1 MIQKDLKQIRL
12 RTKEIFSIVH
22 FGLIGK
28 SLSHSFSKPYLEEK
42 FIKEDKSGFQY
53 SNFDL
58 QNLDN
63 FPELIVKH
71 HLSGLNVTKPYK
83 ELIIPY
89 LDELDDV
96 AKAIGAVNCIK
107 ITWQNDKPYLKGY
120 NTDYY
125 GFAQSIKP
133 FLEPIHQKALI
144 LGTGGASKAIAY
156 ALKNVG
162 VDFYYVTSGEKKGAN
177 YFHYAE
183 LNEHILNAFKL
194 IVNCTPLGM
203 YPKTEV
209 YPDIPFQYITNDHL
223 LYDLIYNPEQ
233 TLFLQ
238 KGKAHNAITV
248 NGLNMLK
255 LQADKA
261 WEIWHS

>member
-1 MIQKDLKQIRL
+1 M
-12 RTKEIFSIVH
+12 H

-28 SLSHSFSKPYLEEK
+28 SLSHSFSKSYLEEK
-42 FIKEDKSGFQY
+42 FIKEDKEGFQY

-58 QNLDN
+58 ESLDN
-63 FPELIVKH
+63 LLQIITDNR
-71 HLSGLNVTKPYK
+71 LSGLNVTKPYK
-83 ELIIPY
+83 ESIIPF
-89 LDELDDV
+89 LNELDV
-96 AKAIGAVNCIK
+96 TAKEIGAVNCIK
-107 ITWQNDKPYLKGY
+107 ITWNNNTPYLIGY

-133 FLEPIHQKALI
+133 FLEPIHQRALI

-162 VDFYYVTSGEKKGAN
+162 VDFYYVTTGEKKSAN
-177 YFHYAE
+177 YFHYTE
-183 LNEHILNAFKL
+183 LNEYVLNAFKL

-203 YPKTEV
+203 YPKTDACPE
-209 YPDIPFQYITNDHL
+209 IPFQFITTEHL
-223 LYDLIYNPEQ
+223 LYDLIYNPEE

-238 KGKAHNAITV
+238 KGKSQNAVTM

>member
-1 MIQKDLKQIRL
+1 M
-12 RTKEIFSIVH
+12 H

-28 SLSHSFSKPYLEEK
+28 SLSHSFSKSYLEEK
-42 FIKEDKSGFQY
+42 FIKEDKEGFQY

-58 QNLDN
+58 ESLDN
-63 FPELIVKH
+63 LLQIIIDN

-83 ELIIPY
+83 ESIIPF
-89 LDELDDV
+89 LNELDV
-96 AKAIGAVNCIK
+96 TAKEIGAVNCIK
-107 ITWQNDKPYLKGY
+107 ITWNNNTPYLIGY

-133 FLEPIHQKALI
+133 FLEPIHQRALI

-162 VDFYYVTSGEKKGAN
+162 VDFYYVTTGEKKSAN
-177 YFHYAE
+177 YFHYTE
-183 LNEHILNAFKL
+183 LNEYVLNAFKL

-203 YPKTEV
+203 YPKTDACPE
-209 YPDIPFQYITNDHL
+209 IPFQFITTEHL
-223 LYDLIYNPEQ
+223 LYDLIYNPEE

-238 KGKAHNAITV
+238 KGKAQNAVTM

>member
-1 MIQKDLKQIRL
+1 MN
-12 RTKEIFSIVH
+12 

-28 SLSHSFSKPYLEEK
+28 SLSHSFSKSYLEEK
-42 FIKEDKSGFQY
+42 FIKENKSDFLY

-58 QNLDN
+58 DNLES
-63 FPELIVKH
+63 FSEIILKH
-71 HLSGLNVTKPYK
+71 RLSGLNVTKPYK
-83 ELIIPY
+83 ESIIPF
-89 LDELDDV
+89 LHELDIT
-96 AKAIGAVNCIK
+96 ASEIGAVNCIK
-107 ITWQNDKPYLKGY
+107 ITWKNDVPYLKGY

-156 ALKNVG
+156 SLKNVG
-162 VDFYYVTSGEKKGAN
+162 VDFYYVTTGQKKGVN
-177 YFHYAE
+177 YFHYSE
-183 LNEHILNAFKL
+183 LNEYVLSAFKL

-203 YPKTEV
+203 FPKIDLCPE
-209 YPDIPFQYITNDHL
+209 IPFKYTTEDHL
-223 LYDLIYNPEQ
+223 LYDLIYNPEE
-233 TLFLQ
+233 TLFLK
-238 KGKAHNAITV
+238 KGKAQGAVTV

>member
-1 MIQKDLKQIRL
+1 MN
-12 RTKEIFSIVH
+12 

-28 SLSHSFSKPYLEEK
+28 SLSHSFSKSYLEGK
-42 FIKEDKSGFQY
+42 FINENKSDFQY
-53 SNFDL
+53 TNFDL
-58 QNLDN
+58 QNLDS
-63 FPELIVKH
+63 LRDIILTS

-83 ELIIPY
+83 ESIIPF
-89 LDELDDV
+89 LNELEST
-96 AKAIGAVNCIK
+96 AKEIGAVNCVK
-107 ITWQNDKPYLKGY
+107 IIWKGNAPFLIGY

-177 YFHYAE
+177 YFHYSE
-183 LNEHILNAFKL
+183 LNEYVLNAFKL

-203 YPKTEV
+203 FPKTDACA
-209 YPDIPFQYITNDHL
+209 DIPFEFITSEHL
-223 LYDLIYNPEQ
+223 LYDLIYNPEE

-238 KGKAHNAITV
+238 KGKEHGAITI

>member
-1 MIQKDLKQIRL
+1 MNL
-12 RTKEIFSIVH
+12 
-22 FGLIGK
+22 GLIGK
-28 SLSHSFSKPYLEEK
+28 SLSHSFSKSYLEEK
-42 FIKEDKSGFQY
+42 FIKENKSDFVY

-58 QNLDN
+58 ENLDN
-63 FPELIVKH
+63 FHNIVLKNK
-71 HLSGLNVTKPYK
+71 LSGLNVTKPYK
-83 ELIIPY
+83 ESIIPF
-89 LDELDDV
+89 LDELDMT
-96 AKAIGAVNCIK
+96 AKEIGAVNCIK
-107 ITWQNDKPYLKGY
+107 VSWENDQPFLKGY

-133 FLEPIHQKALI
+133 FLEPMHQKALI
-144 LGTGGASKAIAY
+144 LGTGGASKAVAF

-162 VDFYYVTSGEKKGAN
+162 VDFYYVTSGEKKGSN
-177 YFHYAE
+177 YLHYSE
-183 LNEHILNAFKL
+183 LNEYVLNAFKL

-203 YPKTEV
+203 YPKIEAC
-209 YPDIPFQYITNDHL
+209 PDIPFQYITPDHL
-223 LYDLIYNPEQ
+223 LYDLIYNPQE

-238 KGKAHNAITV
+238 KGKAQGAVTI

>member
-1 MIQKDLKQIRL
+1 MNL
-12 RTKEIFSIVH
+12 
-22 FGLIGK
+22 GLIGR
-28 SLSHSFSKPYLEEK
+28 SLSHSFSKSYLEEK
-42 FIKEDKSGFQY
+42 FFKENRTDFRY
-53 SNFDL
+53 TNFDL
-58 QNLDN
+58 ENLDS
-63 FPELIVKH
+63 FPELIIKH
-71 HLSGLNVTKPYK
+71 QISGLNVTKPYK
-83 ELIIPY
+83 ESIIPF
-89 LDELDDV
+89 LNELDV
-96 AKAIGAVNCIK
+96 TAKEIGAVNCIK
-107 ITWQNDKPYLKGY
+107 ITWKNGVPYLKGY

-162 VDFYYVTSGEKKGAN
+162 VDFYYVTTGEKKAAN
-177 YFHYAE
+177 YFQYHE
-183 LNEHILNAFKL
+183 LNEYVLNAFKL

-203 YPKTEV
+203 YPKADVCPE
-209 YPDIPFQYITNDHL
+209 IPFEFLTGDHL
-223 LYDLIYNPEQ
+223 LYDLIYNPEE
-233 TLFLQ
+233 TLFLHHGKN
-238 KGKAHNAITV
+238 KGAVTI

>member
-1 MIQKDLKQIRL
+1 MNL
-12 RTKEIFSIVH
+12 
-22 FGLIGK
+22 GLIGK
-28 SLSHSFSKPYLEEK
+28 SLSHSFSKSYLEEK
-42 FIKEDKSGFQY
+42 FIKENKSDFLY
-53 SNFDL
+53 TNFDL
-58 QNLDN
+58 ENLDT
-63 FPELIVKH
+63 FPELVLKH
-71 HLSGLNVTKPYK
+71 RLSGLNVTKPYK
-83 ELIIPY
+83 ESVIP
-89 LDELDDV
+89 LLNELDV
-96 AKAIGAVNCIK
+96 TAKEIGAVNCIK
-107 ITWQNDKPYLKGY
+107 ISWENDTPYLKGY

-162 VDFYYVTSGEKKGAN
+162 VDFYYVTSGEKKAAN
-177 YFHYAE
+177 YFHYSE
-183 LNEHILNAFKL
+183 LNEYVLNAFKL

-209 YPDIPFQYITNDHL
+209 CPDIPFQYLTSEHL
-223 LYDLIYNPEQ
+223 LYDLIYNPEE

-238 KGKAHNAITV
+238 KGKAQGAVTI

>member
-1 MIQKDLKQIRL
+1 MN
-12 RTKEIFSIVH
+12 

-28 SLSHSFSKPYLEEK
+28 SLSHSFSKSYLEEK
-42 FIKEDKSGFQY
+42 FIKENKSDFLY
-53 SNFDL
+53 TNFDL
-58 QNLDN
+58 EYLDT
-63 FPELIVKH
+63 FSELVSKH
-71 HLSGLNVTKPYK
+71 HLLGLNVTKPYK
-83 ELIIPY
+83 EAIIPF
-89 LDELDDV
+89 LNELDV
-96 AKAIGAVNCIK
+96 TAKEIGAVNCIK
-107 ITWQNDKPYLKGY
+107 ITWQNDTPFLKGY

-133 FLEPIHQKALI
+133 FLEPIHQRALI

-162 VDFYYVTSGEKKGAN
+162 IEVYYVTSGEKKAAN
-177 YFHYAE
+177 YFNYSD
-183 LNEHILNAFKL
+183 LNEHVLKAFKL

-203 YPKTEV
+203 YPKTDTC
-209 YPDIPFQYITNDHL
+209 PNIPFEFLTAEHL
-223 LYDLIYNPEQ
+223 LYDLIYNPEE

-238 KGKAHNAITV
+238 KGKAKGAVTI

>member
-1 MIQKDLKQIRL
+1 M
-12 RTKEIFSIVH
+12 H

-42 FIKEDKSGFQY
+42 FIKENKSGFQY
-53 SNFDL
+53 TNFDL
-58 QNLDN
+58 ENLDTL
-63 FPELIVKH
+63 PDIILTHK
-71 HLSGLNVTKPYK
+71 LSGLNVTKPYK

-89 LDELDDV
+89 LNELDIT
-96 AKAIGAVNCIK
+96 AKEIGAVNCVK
-107 ITWQNDKPYLKGY
+107 ITWKNNLPFLVGY

-144 LGTGGASKAIAY
+144 LGTGGASKAVNY
-156 ALKNVG
+156 ALKNIG
-162 VDFYYVTSGEKKGAN
+162 VDVYFVTTGNKKSTN
-177 YFHYAE
+177 YFQYSE
-183 LNEHILNAFKL
+183 LNEYVLNAFKL

-203 YPKTEV
+203 HPNSDAC
-209 YPDIPFQYITNDHL
+209 PDIPFQFITPEHL
-223 LYDLIYNPEQ
+223 LYDLIYNPEE
-233 TLFLQ
+233 TLFLK
-238 KGKAHNAITV
+238 KGKDQCAVTI

>member
-1 MIQKDLKQIRL
+1 M
-12 RTKEIFSIVH
+12 H

-42 FIKEDKSGFQY
+42 FIKENKLDFKY

-58 QNLDN
+58 ENLDS
-63 FPELIVKH
+63 LSDIILTH
-71 HLSGLNVTKPYK
+71 HLSGLNITKPYK
-83 ELIIPY
+83 EAIIPY
-89 LDELDDV
+89 LNELDAT
-96 AKAIGAVNCIK
+96 AKEIGAVNCVK
-107 ITWQNDKPYLKGY
+107 ITWKNNIPFLVGY

-144 LGTGGASKAIAY
+144 LGTGGASKAVNY
-156 ALKNVG
+156 ALKNIG
-162 VDFYYVTSGEKKGAN
+162 VDVYFVTTGNKKSTN
-177 YFHYAE
+177 YFQYSD
-183 LNEHILNAFKL
+183 LNEYVLNAFKL

-203 YPKTEV
+203 YPKIDAC
-209 YPDIPFQYITNDHL
+209 PDIPFQFITSEHL
-223 LYDLIYNPEQ
+223 LYDVIYNPEE

-238 KGKAHNAITV
+238 KGKQQGAVTI

>member
-1 MIQKDLKQIRL
+1 M
-12 RTKEIFSIVH
+12 H

-28 SLSHSFSKPYLEEK
+28 SLSHSFSKSYLEKK
-42 FIKEDKSGFQY
+42 FIKEDKAGFQY

-58 QNLDN
+58 ENLDSLMEIISSN
-63 FPELIVKH
+63 R
-71 HLSGLNVTKPYK
+71 LSGLNVTKPYK
-83 ELIIPY
+83 ETILPY
-89 LDELDDV
+89 LDELDV
-96 AKAIGAVNCIK
+96 TAKEIGAVNCVK
-107 ITWQNDKPYLKGY
+107 IEWNNDRPFLTGY

-144 LGTGGASKAIAY
+144 LGTGGASKAVAY
-156 ALKNVG
+156 ALKKIG
-162 VDFYYVTSGEKKGAN
+162 VDFYFVTSGEKIQAN
-177 YFHYAE
+177 YFHYPD
-183 LNEHILNAFKL
+183 LNEHVLNAFKL

-203 YPKTEV
+203 YPKAEAC
-209 YPDIPFQYITNDHL
+209 PPIPFQFITEEHL
-223 LYDLIYNPEQ
+223 LYDLIYNPEE

-238 KGKAHNAITV
+238 KGKEKGAVTI

-261 WEIWHS
+261 WEIWHI

>member
-1 MIQKDLKQIRL
+1 M
-12 RTKEIFSIVH
+12 H

-28 SLSHSFSKPYLEEK
+28 SLSHSFSKSYLESK
-42 FIKEDKSGFQY
+42 FIKEDKEGFQY

-58 QNLDN
+58 ENLDN
-63 FPELIVKH
+63 LLQIIIDNK
-71 HLSGLNVTKPYK
+71 LSGLNVTKPYK
-83 ELIIPY
+83 ESVIPF
-89 LDELDDV
+89 LNELDV
-96 AKAIGAVNCIK
+96 TAKEIGAVNCIK
-107 ITWQNDKPYLKGY
+107 ITWKNNTPYLVGY

-133 FLEPIHQKALI
+133 FLEPIHQRALI

-156 ALKNVG
+156 ALKNVD
-162 VDFYYVTSGEKKGAN
+162 VDFYYVTSGEKRSAN
-177 YFHYAE
+177 YFHYSE
-183 LNEHILNAFKL
+183 LNEYVLNAFKL
-194 IVNCTPLGM
+194 IINCTPLGM
-203 YPKTEV
+203 YPTIDAC
-209 YPDIPFQYITNDHL
+209 PDIPFEFITPEHL
-223 LYDLIYNPEQ
+223 LYDLIYNPEE

-238 KGKAHNAITV
+238 NGKAKGAVTI

>member
-1 MIQKDLKQIRL
+1 MMNL
-12 RTKEIFSIVH
+12 
-22 FGLIGK
+22 GLIGK
-28 SLSHSFSKPYLEEK
+28 SLSHSFSKSYLEEK
-42 FIKEDKSGFQY
+42 FIKENKSDFLY
-53 SNFDL
+53 TNFDL
-58 QNLDN
+58 ENLDT
-63 FPELIVKH
+63 FPELVLKH

-83 ELIIPY
+83 ESVIPF
-89 LDELDDV
+89 LNELDV
-96 AKAIGAVNCIK
+96 TAKEIGAVNCIK
-107 ITWQNDKPYLKGY
+107 ISWENDTPYLKGY

-162 VDFYYVTSGEKKGAN
+162 VDFYYVTSGEKKAAN
-177 YFHYAE
+177 YFHYSE
-183 LNEHILNAFKL
+183 LNEYVLNAFKL

-209 YPDIPFQYITNDHL
+209 CPDIPFQYLTAEHL
-223 LYDLIYNPEQ
+223 LYDLIYNPEE

-238 KGKAHNAITV
+238 KGKAQGAVTI

>member
-1 MIQKDLKQIRL
+1 M
-12 RTKEIFSIVH
+12 H

-42 FIKEDKSGFQY
+42 FVKENKSGFQY
-53 SNFDL
+53 TNFDL
-58 QNLDN
+58 ENLDT
-63 FPELIVKH
+63 LSDIILTHK
-71 HLSGLNVTKPYK
+71 LSGLNVTKPFK

-89 LDELDDV
+89 LNELHV
-96 AKAIGAVNCIK
+96 TAKEIGAVNCVK
-107 ITWQNDKPYLKGY
+107 ITWENNIPFLVGY

-133 FLEPIHQKALI
+133 FLEPMHQKALI
-144 LGTGGASKAIAY
+144 LGTGGASKAVNY
-156 ALKNVG
+156 ALKNIG
-162 VDFYYVTSGEKKGAN
+162 VDVYFVTTGDKINTN
-177 YFHYAE
+177 YFQYSE
-183 LNEHILNAFKL
+183 LNEYVLNAFKL

-203 YPKTEV
+203 YPNTDAC
-209 YPDIPFQYITNDHL
+209 PDIPFQFVTGEHL
-223 LYDLIYNPEQ
+223 LYDLIYNPEE
-233 TLFLQ
+233 TLFLK
-238 KGKAHNAITV
+238 KGKDQGAVII

>member
-1 MIQKDLKQIRL
+1 MN
-12 RTKEIFSIVH
+12 

-28 SLSHSFSKPYLEEK
+28 SLSHSFSKSYLEEK
-42 FIKEDKSGFQY
+42 FIKENKIDFLY

-58 QNLDN
+58 ENLDT
-63 FPELIVKH
+63 FPELVLKH

-83 ELIIPY
+83 ESIIPF
-89 LDELDDV
+89 LNELEIT
-96 AKAIGAVNCIK
+96 AKEIGAVNCIK
-107 ITWQNDKPYLKGY
+107 ITWENNQPFLKGY

-133 FLEPIHQKALI
+133 FLEPIHQRALI

-162 VDFYYVTSGEKKGAN
+162 IEVYYVTSGEKKAAN
-177 YFHYAE
+177 YFNYNE
-183 LNEHILNAFKL
+183 LNEHVLNAFKL

-203 YPKTEV
+203 YPKADAC
-209 YPDIPFQYITNDHL
+209 PDIPFEFLTSEHL
-223 LYDLIYNPEQ
+223 LYDLIYNPEE

-238 KGKAHNAITV
+238 KGKAQGAVTI

>member
-1 MIQKDLKQIRL
+1 M
-12 RTKEIFSIVH
+12 H

-28 SLSHSFSKPYLEEK
+28 SLSHSFSKSYLEEK
-42 FIKEDKSGFQY
+42 FIKEDKEGFQY

-58 QNLDN
+58 ESLDN
-63 FPELIVKH
+63 LLQIIIDN

-83 ELIIPY
+83 ESIIPF
-89 LDELDDV
+89 LNELDV
-96 AKAIGAVNCIK
+96 TAKEIGAVNCIK
-107 ITWQNDKPYLKGY
+107 ITWNNNTPYLIGY

-133 FLEPIHQKALI
+133 FLEPIHQRALI

-162 VDFYYVTSGEKKGAN
+162 VDFYYVTTGEKKSAN
-177 YFHYAE
+177 YFHYTE
-183 LNEHILNAFKL
+183 LNEYVLNAFKL

-203 YPKTEV
+203 YPKTDACPE
-209 YPDIPFQYITNDHL
+209 IPFQFITTEHL
-223 LYDLIYNPEQ
+223 LYDLIYNPEE

-238 KGKAHNAITV
+238 KGKSQNAVTM

>member
-1 MIQKDLKQIRL
+1 MNL
-12 RTKEIFSIVH
+12 
-22 FGLIGK
+22 GLIGK
-28 SLSHSFSKPYLEEK
+28 SLSHSFSKSYLEEK
-42 FIKEDKSGFQY
+42 FIKENKSDFLY
-53 SNFDL
+53 TNFDL
-58 QNLDN
+58 ENLDT
-63 FPELIVKH
+63 FPELVLQH

-83 ELIIPY
+83 ESIISF
-89 LDELDDV
+89 LNELDV
-96 AKAIGAVNCIK
+96 TAKEIGAVNCVK
-107 ITWQNDKPYLKGY
+107 ITWENNRPYLKGY

-162 VDFYYVTSGEKKGAN
+162 VDFHYVTTGEKKAAN
-177 YFHYAE
+177 YFHYSE
-183 LNEHILNAFKL
+183 LNEYVLNAFKL

-203 YPKTEV
+203 YPKIDVCPE
-209 YPDIPFQYITNDHL
+209 IPFEFVTGDHL
-223 LYDLIYNPEQ
+223 LYDLIYNPEE

-238 KGKAHNAITV
+238 KGKAHGAVTI

>member
-1 MIQKDLKQIRL
+1 MNL
-12 RTKEIFSIVH
+12 
-22 FGLIGK
+22 GLIGK
-28 SLSHSFSKPYLEEK
+28 SLSHSFSKSYLEEK
-42 FIKEDKSGFQY
+42 FIKENKSDFLY
-53 SNFDL
+53 TNFDL
-58 QNLDN
+58 ENLN
-63 FPELIVKH
+63 SFPELVLKH
-71 HLSGLNVTKPYK
+71 RLSGLNVTKPYK
-83 ELIIPY
+83 ESIIPF
-89 LDELDDV
+89 LNELDV
-96 AKAIGAVNCIK
+96 TAKEIGAVNCIK
-107 ITWQNDKPYLKGY
+107 ITWKNDTPYLKGY

-162 VDFYYVTSGEKKGAN
+162 VDFYYVTTGEKKAAN
-177 YFHYAE
+177 YFHYSE
-183 LNEHILNAFKL
+183 LNEYVLNAFKL

-203 YPKTEV
+203 YPKTDVCPE
-209 YPDIPFQYITNDHL
+209 IPFQYLTAEHL
-223 LYDLIYNPEQ
+223 LYDLIYNPEES
-233 TLFLQ
+233 LFLQ
-238 KGKAHNAITV
+238 RGKAQGAVTI

>member
-1 MIQKDLKQIRL
+1 MK
-12 RTKEIFSIVH
+12 

-28 SLSHSFSKPYLEEK
+28 SLSHSFSKSYLEEK
-42 FIKEDKSGFQY
+42 FIKEDKEGFQY

-58 QNLDN
+58 ENLENLLKIITDN
-63 FPELIVKH
+63 

-83 ELIIPY
+83 ELVIPF
-89 LDELDDV
+89 LHELDIT
-96 AKAIGAVNCIK
+96 AKEIGAVNCIK
-107 ITWQNDKPYLKGY
+107 ITWNNNTPYLIGY
-120 NTDYY
+120 NTDFY

-133 FLEPIHQKALI
+133 FLEPIHQRALI

-162 VDFYYVTSGEKKGAN
+162 VDFYYVTTGEKKAAN
-177 YFHYAE
+177 YFNYTE
-183 LNEHILNAFKL
+183 LNEYVLSAFKL

-203 YPKTEV
+203 YPKTEAC
-209 YPDIPFQYITNDHL
+209 PEIPFQFITNEHL
-223 LYDLIYNPEQ
+223 LYDLIYNPEE

-238 KGKAHNAITV
+238 NGKAQQAVTI

>member
-1 MIQKDLKQIRL
+1 M
-12 RTKEIFSIVH
+12 H

-28 SLSHSFSKPYLEEK
+28 SLSHSFSKSYLESK
-42 FIKEDKSGFQY
+42 FIKEDKEGFQY

-58 QNLDN
+58 ENLDN
-63 FPELIVKH
+63 LLQIIIDNK
-71 HLSGLNVTKPYK
+71 LSGLNVTKPYK
-83 ELIIPY
+83 ESVIPF
-89 LDELDDV
+89 LNELDV
-96 AKAIGAVNCIK
+96 TAKEIGAVNCIK
-107 ITWQNDKPYLKGY
+107 ITWKNNTPYLVGY

-133 FLEPIHQKALI
+133 FLEPIHQRALI

-156 ALKNVG
+156 ALKNVD
-162 VDFYYVTSGEKKGAN
+162 VDFYYVTSGEKKSAN
-177 YFHYAE
+177 YFHYSE
-183 LNEHILNAFKL
+183 LNEYVLNAFKL
-194 IVNCTPLGM
+194 IINCTPLGM
-203 YPKTEV
+203 YPTIDAC
-209 YPDIPFQYITNDHL
+209 PDIPFEFITSEHL
-223 LYDLIYNPEQ
+223 LYDLIYNPEE

-238 KGKAHNAITV
+238 KGKANGAVTI

>member
-1 MIQKDLKQIRL
+1 M
-12 RTKEIFSIVH
+12 H

-28 SLSHSFSKPYLEEK
+28 SLSHSFSKAYLEKK
-42 FIKEDKSGFQY
+42 FITEDKTGFQY

-58 QNLDN
+58 NNLDTLLEIISSN
-63 FPELIVKH
+63 

-83 ELIIPY
+83 EAIIPY
-89 LDELDDV
+89 LDELDIT
-96 AKAIGAVNCIK
+96 AKEIGAVNCVK
-107 ITWQNDKPYLKGY
+107 ISWKNNIPFLTGY

-162 VDFYYVTSGEKKGAN
+162 VDFYYVTSREKNASN
-177 YFHYAE
+177 YFHYSE
-183 LNEHILNAFKL
+183 LNEYVLNAFKL

-203 YPKTEV
+203 YPKVDASPE
-209 YPDIPFQYITNDHL
+209 IPFQFITSEHL
-223 LYDLIYNPEQ
+223 LYDLIYNPAE
-233 TLFLQ
+233 TLFLH
-238 KGKAHNAITV
+238 KGKEKGAITI

-261 WEIWHS
+261 WEIWHN